1 MTQASRIAMGP
12 ERRQDVRMTTTSHT
26 QIPRELASRDTDGVL
41 VTLLWHGDDRLTVD
55 VHDSRNDERF
65 SLAVQPQDA
74 LDTFHHPFYH
84 ATAEGR
90 APRQL
95 RLARN
100 A

>member
-1 MTQASRIAMGP
+1 
-12 ERRQDVRMTTTSHT
+12 
-26 QIPRELASRDTDGVL
+26 
-41 VTLLWHGDDRLTVD
+41 VTLLWHGTDRLTVE
-55 VHDSRNDERF
+55 VHDTRTDERF
-65 SLAVQPQDA
+65 SLAVRPQDA

-95 RLARN
+95 RFARN